1 MLGILPKQK
10 LARREAMWF
19 WVFIAPW
26 VIGFIFFRGLPI
38 LASMGISF
46 TNFSNSSVRP
56 LAFIGLENYSALF
69 DDKVFY
75 KSLQVSGLYTLFSVP
90 LGIVFSLSLAMLLN
104 QRVPFLG
111 LFRTAYYLPALIGG
125 SVAVAYLFQLMLNPT
140 FGVVNYFISWLVG
153 PNGLIPLGL
162 KGPGWFFDPK
172 WVLPSFIL
180 VSLWGFGGPM
190 LIYLAGLQGVP
201 TVLYEAARID
211 GAGAWS
217 RFRNVTLP
225 MISPV
230 VLFTFITGIIGS
242 FQVFTTA
249 YVISNGE
256 GGPAYS
262 SMFYVL
268 YLYLN
273 AFRRYRFGYAS
284 AMAWLLFIVILV
296 LTVLALHASRRAVY
310 YETPGD
316 EKMM

>member
-1 MLGILPKQK
+1 MIGILPREK
-10 LARREAMWF
+10 LARREALWF

-26 VIGFIFFRGLPI
+26 VVGFILFRGFPI

-56 LAFIGLENYSALF
+56 LAFVGLENYYDLF
-69 DDKVFY
+69 HDAIFY
-75 KSLQVSGLYTLFSVP
+75 KSLQVSALYTLFSVP
-90 LGIVFSLSLAMLLN
+90 LGIVFSLSLAILLN
-104 QRVPFLG
+104 QNVPFLG

-140 FGVVNYFISWLVG
+140 FGIVNFFIAKLVG
-153 PNGLIPLGL
+153 PEGLIPLGIQ
-162 KGPGWFFDPK
+162 GPGWFFDPA
-172 WVLPSFIL
+172 WVLPSFVL

-211 GAGAWS
+211 GATAWH
-217 RFRNVTLP
+217 RFRHVTLP

-230 VLFTFITGIIGS
+230 ILFTFITGIIGS
-242 FQVFTTA
+242 FQIFTTA
-249 YVISNGE
+249 YVISNGA

-284 AMAWLLFIVILV
+284 AQAWLLFLVILV
-296 LTVLALHASRRAVY
+296 LTVLALRASRQAVY

-316 EKMM
+316 DKTV

>member
-1 MLGILPKQK
+1 MVGILPKQK
-10 LARREAMWF
+10 LARREAIWF
-19 WVFIAPW
+19 WIFIAPW
-26 VIGFIFFRGLPI
+26 IVGFIFFRGVPI
-38 LASMGISF
+38 IASMVISF
-46 TNFSNSSVRP
+46 TNFSNSSTRP
-56 LAFIGLENYSALF
+56 LAFIGLENYIGLF
-69 DDKVFY
+69 NDRVFY
-75 KSLQVSGLYTLFSVP
+75 KSLEVSTLYTLFSVP
-90 LGIVFSLSLAMLLN
+90 LGIIFALSLAMLLN
-104 QRVPFLG
+104 QQVPFLG
-111 LFRTAYYLPALIGG
+111 FFRTAYYLPALIGG

-140 FGVVNYFISWLVG
+140 FGVVNYFISRLVG
-153 PNGLIPLGL
+153 PEGLLPLGL

-172 WVLPSFIL
+172 WVLPSFVL

-211 GAGAWS
+211 GANAWS
-217 RFRNVTLP
+217 RFWNVTLP

-230 VLFTFITGIIGS
+230 ILFNFITGIIGS
-242 FQVFTTA
+242 FQIFTTA

-284 AMAWLLFIVILV
+284 AQAWLLFIVILI
-296 LTVLALHASRRAVY
+296 LTVLALRASRQAVY
-310 YETPGD
+310 YENPGD
-316 EKMM
+316 EKTV